1 YPSFQN
7 NIPNGNNV
15 DHPCQPNVKW
25 QGVGHLEKEGGGPRN
40 PFGLDFAANN
50 MVWDTTLCQMDSDGD
65 GMTNGYELGDPNC
78 VWVAGQGITPERAI
92 DITHPGICDPFN
104 APQCY
109 QANNNFTISCTPTQ
123 FNCPATQDSGV
134 ISYTYSLPPT
144 PVPVKET
151 TYMCMVFD
159 FPQGQDIHQI
169 AYEPVI
175 DNANVMHHMTIM
187 GCMPGQTV
195 PPNEVGVPH
204 ECGMGASSS
213 CQIVLGVW
221 SLGFSGHCLPDEAG
235 IRIGPNK
242 YTQGAIQLHW
252 TNPLLS
258 NSLVDGSGMK
268 LYFTPNLRPND
279 AGIFITGQNYLNIPS
294 GLESHQEE
302 GECPSECT
310 NQLFTG
316 TIHVFSALNHMHY
329 LGSEMKVKL
338 HRNGTKIADLTDD
351 PLYVY
356 DSPQLH
362 ELSPAIEVMPGDSI
376 TTKCT
381 YKSTSR
387 SGTTLYGQSTFDE
400 MCFGLLYY
408 YPVANIAGAWTCI
421 SFKGISQ
428 CDINSGNVDG
438 CNTFDF
444 FNFGNQASQN
454 RYDTIINNCP
464 IFGAGT
470 YDCMAA
476 QMSIRNDPCM
486 ASDVYDLI
494 INKSNGWYT
503 ADAFHSAMLTHN
515 RCFMFYDLSVDQNQ
529 QFYNSIVDN
538 CEPWGSCL
546 EQCGTAIDAQM
557 NQACMRPGTYEHFR
571 SFAVINQNIQW
582 IRFFA
587 SVASCRNI

>member
-1 YPSFQN
+1 
-7 NIPNGNNV
+7 
-15 DHPCQPNVKW
+15 
-25 QGVGHLEKEGGGPRN
+25 
-40 PFGLDFAANN
+40 

-78 VWVAGQGITPERAI
+78 VWVAGQGITPERVI

-109 QANNNFTISCTPTQ
+109 QANTDFTISCTSIQ
-123 FNCPATQDSGV
+123 FNCPATQDPGV
-134 ISYTYSLPPT
+134 TSYTYSLPPT

-169 AYEPVI
+169 AYEPFI
-175 DNANVMHHMTIM
+175 DNANVLHHMTIM

-279 AGIFITGQNYLNIPS
+279 AGIFITGQIYLNIPS
-294 GLESHQEE
+294 GVESHQEE
-302 GECPSECT
+302 GECPSDCT

-316 TIHVFSALNHMHY
+316 NIHVFSALNHMHY
-329 LGSEMKVKL
+329 LGSEMKVQL

-351 PLYVY
+351 LIYVY

-362 ELSPAIEVMPGDSI
+362 EFSPAIEVMPGDSI

-387 SGTTLYGQSTFDE
+387 SGTTLNGQSTFDE

-408 YPVANIAGAWTCI
+408 YPVANLAGAWTCI

-428 CDINSGNVDG
+428 CEINSGNVDG
-438 CNTFDF
+438 CNIFDF

-486 ASDVYDLI
+486 APDVYDLI
-494 INKSNGWYT
+494 IHKNNGWYT
-503 ADAFHSAMLTHN
+503 AVAFHTAMLTHN
-515 RCFMFYDLSVDQNQ
+515 RCFMFYDLSVEENE

-546 EQCGTAIDAQM
+546 EQCDSAIDAQK
-557 NQACMRPGTYEHFR
+557 NHACMRHGSTYEHLR
-571 SFAVINQNIQW
+571 SYAVINQNIQW
-582 IRFFA
+582 IKFFA
-587 SVASCRNI
+587 AVASCKNM